1 MTIDST
7 NTDTLGAK
15 LVEKGFAPNLALLDM
30 NNSLAVPHGFELPA
44 PWNLPSR
51 MFRFPIEACRPDGE
65 RPRKL
70 GLRHPLLAVH
80 PYVRHIEAAIGFE
93 IDRNGAPNRHGYSTV
108 PTARWWHAVDLISAG
123 KWRELLETR
132 EFTEPDCIKNAVA
145 FGCRYS
151 HHEDKRAAGYITT
164 AEARTIMREIGVSE
178 PGGRSAIVRSFSAP
192 SPCRQD
198 KGSVHWPINTGRQC
212 AEDVA
217 WGMIFGIEDG
227 WFRHDRSGFLQWS
240 ELGRERY
247 AAGES
252 ATYTQASGQTA
263 FAF

>member
-1 MTIDST
+1 MTIDGT
-7 NTDTLGAK
+7 NTDTLGAA
-15 LVEKGFAPNLALLDM
+15 LVEQGFAPNLALLDI
-30 NNSLAVPHGFELPA
+30 NNSLSVPHGFELPA

-51 MFRFPIEACRPDGE
+51 MFRFPIEVCCPDGD
-65 RPRKL
+65 RPRRI
-70 GLRHPLLAVH
+70 GLRHPLLAGH
-80 PYVRHIEAAIGFE
+80 PYVRHVEAMLGFE
-93 IDRNGAPNRHGYSTV
+93 IARDGAPNRHGYSSA

-123 KWRELLETR
+123 KWRDLLATQ
-132 EFTEPDCIKNAVA
+132 EFTEPDCIMQAVA
-145 FGCRYS
+145 YGCRYS

-178 PGGRSAIVRSFSAP
+178 PRERGAIVRSFSAP

-198 KGSVHWPINTGRQC
+198 KGAEHWPINTGRQR

-217 WGMIFGIEDG
+217 WGFIVGIEDG
-227 WFRHDRSGFLQWS
+227 WFRYDRSGHLQWS
-240 ELGRERY
+240 EQGRERY

-252 ATYTQASGQTA
+252 AIYTQASGQTA